1 MNNIL
6 LDLLHIENFKGIRN
20 LDVNF
25 KEKTEIKGQNAS
37 GKTSVF
43 DAFTWLLF
51 DKDSSGA
58 NKFELRPLDEN
69 GDKIHHIEISV
80 AANIVA
86 DGDEI
91 ELKKT
96 QKENWVKKRGA
107 EEAEYQGNKNF
118 YEINGFPK
126 SEREFKEFI
135 SEMIDEDLFKL
146 LTNPMTFSAMK
157 WQDQRAILMRFV
169 DDVPTEEVAQ
179 SVENFDLIASDVAQA
194 SVDDCKKKY
203 SKATKELKD
212 RQKEIPVRIDELSG
226 QKVTI
231 DADALNK
238 KREELVK
245 QIDEMESKEFAITS
259 IGTLNQRIAEL
270 EKRERQ
276 LSDDA
281 NADRKS
287 RLNALNVKIRD
298 AETERDSRR
307 DALEAAKRDVAR
319 YLAEYKTAK
328 EDYEDLKS
336 KFESVKA
343 KEFDESS
350 NICSACGQ
358 ALPEDKQEENRKR
371 FMEWQDGEKAKINAE
386 AKETIQRAKTAQS
399 KAEEADE
406 RMKILNKEVIAM
418 TEKVKELESQRAPLE
433 QPIDV
438 SGSDEQKKITKEI
451 LETRHQIAQ
460 YDKLEV
466 EKQAH
471 QAKIVELKD
480 ELRVVDAE
488 IASASI
494 NESLDKRIAELKSE
508 LKETGQKLSDS
519 ERLLYVLENYVR
531 FISQKINERFDGLEF
546 KLFETQINSGIREC
560 CEVTYQGVPYG
571 SLNSGHRI
579 VVGLE
584 IIKTLQELYET
595 KAPVWCDNAETINSY
610 NVPDMDCQMV
620 MLRVTDDK
628 ELVVA

>member
-1 MNNIL
+1 MNIEIKS
-6 LDLLHIENFKGIRN
+6 LHIENFKGIRN

-43 DAFTWLLF
+43 DAFTWVLF

-80 AANIVA
+80 TANIVA

-107 EEAEYQGNKNF
+107 EDAEYQGNKNF
-118 YEINGFPK
+118 YEVNGFPK
-126 SEREFKEFI
+126 SEKEYKEVI
-135 SEMIDEDLFKL
+135 SELIDEDLFKL
-146 LTNPMTFSAMK
+146 LTSPMTFSAMK

-169 DDVPTEEVAQ
+169 DDVPTEEVAKA
-179 SVENFDLIASDVAQA
+179 VENFDSIASDVAQA

-238 KREELVK
+238 KRTELVK
-245 QIDEMESKEFAITS
+245 QIDELESKEFTRP
-259 IGTLNQRIAEL
+259 IGDLNQRLAEL
-270 EKRERQ
+270 EHREKQ
-276 LSDDA
+276 LAEDA

-287 RLNALNVKIRD
+287 KLNALIVKIRD
-298 AETERDSRR
+298 AETERDSKVGELSRAKDDTAR
-307 DALEAAKRDVAR
+307 FIDDMNASKRD
-319 YLAEYKTAK
+319 YQSLK
-328 EDYEDLKS
+328 EQ
-336 KFESVKA
+336 FESVKA
-343 KEFDESS
+343 KTFDESS

-358 ALPEDKQEENRKR
+358 PLPADRQDENRQR
-371 FMEWQDGEKAKINAE
+371 FLDWQNGEKKRINVE
-386 AKETIQRAKTAQS
+386 AKGAVQRGKDAESKLKET
-399 KAEEADE
+399 EE
-406 RMKILNKEVIAM
+406 RMKTLNKEVIDL

-494 NESLDKRIAELKSE
+494 NENLDNRIAELKAE

-546 KLFETQINSGIREC
+546 KLFENQINGGLKEC

-579 VVGLE
+579 VVGLT
-584 IIKTLQELYET
+584 IIKTLQALYET

-628 ELVVA
+628 ELVVE